1 MYTRKSF
8 YLPVL
13 ILLFGQF
20 VFLSAY
26 PQKEPVKYDVEL
38 LTPLSVEDSFNLS
51 NLPKLTL
58 PDSYLGPNAPLL
70 PTIIDNSANIHWRP
84 VFAQV
89 NYECG
94 QASGIGL
101 GFTYAINRM
110 RNVAGNIEENQ
121 YATHFT
127 WNFGNTGVPYYG
139 VSYFH
144 SFEVVRTLGTPNVT
158 TYGGM
163 STGGTERWI
172 TGYDNYYHSMHN
184 RLTDVYQIDC
194 STEEGILTA
203 KHWLENHLENSS
215 VGGVANFYC
224 SCPSASITLPSG
236 TPEAGKYVVT
246 SWGGANHGLTISGYH
261 DSICWDYNNDGQYT
275 NDIDLNGDGVIT
287 PSDWEIG
294 GFRFANTYSGGPTWA
309 NNGFCYMLYKSAA
322 DPYGGGGIWNSAI
335 HVIYAKAN
343 TEPLLTARVT
353 LKHTCREQIRIRIGV
368 STDQSSETPE
378 YILGLPVF
386 NFRGG
391 CQYMRGGT
399 ELEENK
405 TIEFG
410 LDLTALLNIV
420 GPNTPARYFLL
431 VDEDDPSNWSQGE
444 IVEYSI
450 IDYTQGIN
458 EIPSGQ
464 SNVTIVNNTLTKVWV
479 DHTVVFDEV
488 EIISE
493 LPPATVYEPYSTN
506 LEAAGGTAPYIW
518 DYDLNFTETN
528 YTWSYPMVTEEQL
541 NPGSSYT
548 TKTLDFPFP
557 FYGEEFN
564 AVRVYTDG
572 YIMFE
577 APLSWVY
584 QVYDFLLFT
593 KNKYIAPFMAELNL
607 YSATNDGVWYEG
619 DANSAIFRWKASID
633 GMQNTSEL
641 NFAVELFPDGN
652 IKYYYGL
659 TNDYPE
665 MEWISGVSSG
675 DNIYYQFTEVNNDAS
690 IPQYYVCD
698 LEATHYPEGFTVTR
712 EGDFGGLPEEVYDN
726 YEIKFRVRDENG
738 LSNSKVLYFSTDG
751 ANYLVIDDYSVISGD
766 DDIIEFGETVFL
778 SVDIKNLGDQL
789 LTGASMTISIS
800 DGFITMIDDA
810 EGLGSFQPGEIKTFT
825 NAFSFTVSNLVPN
838 EYDLDFNTLIS
849 DISGSDWA
857 SHIYLTAYSPI
868 LNTNFAFIN
877 DGGNNTLDPGE
888 TANMVVGL
896 INEGGAVANNIN
908 AILLISDPY
917 ITINLNSSYL
927 SSLEP
932 LGSGDVTFNI
942 TALAGTPIGHVADFT
957 VIMTAD
963 LGVADTGAV
972 SIVVGQNP
980 LLILDLDDNNSS
992 ALAMEIALDE
1002 IGVPYDKYFD
1012 FPPEINAYSGIF
1024 VCLGIYSSNYVL
1036 SSSEG
1041 QILADYLNNGGR
1053 LYMEGGDTWAYD
1065 SQTAVHT
1072 MFYIDGVDDGTSDMT
1087 HVLGQGSTFTG
1098 GMDFNYIGENSWID
1112 HLETLG
1118 SAFLILENQDP
1129 SYGTG
1134 IAYDGGTYKTIGTS
1148 HEFGGLADGLAPSTK
1163 VYLMTQY
1170 LDFFGLLPLNT
1181 HTVNLTI
1188 FLEGA
1193 YNGSMMYTSLNEDEL
1208 IPVLQPYN
1216 VDPWFYDGPEN
1227 VTSIP
1232 NNEIVDWVLVDFRD
1246 APSVASAAS
1255 STMVHRQAA
1264 FMLND
1269 GSVVGL
1275 DGISGIQFQHNFSDQ
1290 MYAVVWHRNHLG
1302 VLSANALSGFGGIYN
1317 YDFSSGE
1324 NQAYT
1329 GGGVAHKEITTGV
1342 WGMISGDGNC
1352 DGQID
1357 LLDLLD
1363 IWAIHAGESFYQ
1375 YGDYNLDGVADNKD
1389 KNDLLIPNLGF
1400 ESQVIE

>member
-1 MYTRKSF
+1 MRGLLKF
-8 YLPVL
+8 LL
-13 ILLFGQF
+13 ILFIYLI
-20 VFLSAY
+20 LSTSFSFS
-26 PQKEPVKYDVEL
+26 QKGTIPDDIKLLSPLTEL
-38 LTPLSVEDSFNLS
+38 DSFNLS

-778 SVDIKNLGDQL
+778 SVDIKNLGEEAIFGATMEINIEDLFIL
-789 LTGASMTISIS
+789 LLDSTEVLGDFEPNEMKSFETA
-800 DGFITMIDDA
+800 FIF
-810 EGLGSFQPGEIKTFT
+810 E
-825 NAFSFTVSNLVPN
+825 VSNQVPD
-838 EYDLDFNTLIS
+838 EHEIDFSTLIV
-849 DISGSDWA
+849 DNSGNDWI
-857 SHIYLTAYSPI
+857 SHIYLTA
-868 LNTNFAFIN
+868 FAPDVYVGEVIID
-877 DGGNNTLDPGE
+877 DGGNGGLDPGE
-888 TANMVVGL
+888 TADMIINLFNGGGAAADNVVATLSSSDPFVTINTNTSNLSAINANSVEEVTFNISASDETPLGYIIEFNLDIEADNGYSTSDLIYVIVGL
-896 INEGGAVANNIN
+896 INEGFETGDFSAFPWSLGGDGEWIIDDNIFFEGTYSARSGDIDDEQISSLLLNIFVLTDGEISFYTKVSSEENYDYLRFFIDGEEKGSWAGEQDWSIATFPVSAGIHDFEWTYEKDYSVSNGSDCGWIDFITFPPLGDPNPQLSYEPGTFVFTIGNEILTDTITLLNEGTGPIVYSIEVIDTIGNSVDWLYLDSQNGGINSGGNEEVQVEFDATDLEEGNYVAYIIITDHMDNEYVISVFMFVDIASGIKIN
-908 AILLISDPY
+908 ATIISSKNIPNPFRNQTNIVFTLSEPENISLEIFDHYGGKVKAVITGKEFDQGNFSILWDATNNLGNKVTPGLYYFRLSVGNTIQTGKMILLD
-917 ITINLNSSYL
+917 
-927 SSLEP
+927 
-932 LGSGDVTFNI
+932 
-942 TALAGTPIGHVADFT
+942 
-957 VIMTAD
+957 
-963 LGVADTGAV
+963 
-972 SIVVGQNP
+972 
-980 LLILDLDDNNSS
+980 
-992 ALAMEIALDE
+992 
-1002 IGVPYDKYFD
+1002 
-1012 FPPEINAYSGIF
+1012 
-1024 VCLGIYSSNYVL
+1024 
-1036 SSSEG
+1036 
-1041 QILADYLNNGGR
+1041 
-1053 LYMEGGDTWAYD
+1053 
-1065 SQTAVHT
+1065 
-1072 MFYIDGVDDGTSDMT
+1072 
-1087 HVLGQGSTFTG
+1087 
-1098 GMDFNYIGENSWID
+1098 
-1112 HLETLG
+1112 
-1118 SAFLILENQDP
+1118 
-1129 SYGTG
+1129 
-1134 IAYDGGTYKTIGTS
+1134 
-1148 HEFGGLADGLAPSTK
+1148 
-1163 VYLMTQY
+1163 
-1170 LDFFGLLPLNT
+1170 
-1181 HTVNLTI
+1181 
-1188 FLEGA
+1188 
-1193 YNGSMMYTSLNEDEL
+1193 
-1208 IPVLQPYN
+1208 
-1216 VDPWFYDGPEN
+1216 
-1227 VTSIP
+1227 
-1232 NNEIVDWVLVDFRD
+1232 
-1246 APSVASAAS
+1246 
-1255 STMVHRQAA
+1255 
-1264 FMLND
+1264 
-1269 GSVVGL
+1269 
-1275 DGISGIQFQHNFSDQ
+1275 
-1290 MYAVVWHRNHLG
+1290 
-1302 VLSANALSGFGGIYN
+1302 
-1317 YDFSSGE
+1317 
-1324 NQAYT
+1324 
-1329 GGGVAHKEITTGV
+1329 
-1342 WGMISGDGNC
+1342 
-1352 DGQID
+1352 
-1357 LLDLLD
+1357 
-1363 IWAIHAGESFYQ
+1363 
-1375 YGDYNLDGVADNKD
+1375 
-1389 KNDLLIPNLGF
+1389 
-1400 ESQVIE
+1400 